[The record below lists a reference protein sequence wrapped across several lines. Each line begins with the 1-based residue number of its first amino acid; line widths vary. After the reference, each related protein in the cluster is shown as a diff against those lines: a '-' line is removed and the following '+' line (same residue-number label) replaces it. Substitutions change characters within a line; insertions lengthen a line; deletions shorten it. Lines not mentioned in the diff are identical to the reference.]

1 MPALLLLFIALGQ
14 GTVPASGPESRPA
27 PSLPPEVAE
36 IVEKAARAQ
45 FPEGGG
51 EGEVRDL
58 ALVFDFLVRDEER
71 SNEVKAEH
79 AFSSPDKVRTTVT
92 DLVTGVTV
100 TTGTDGRRYWVRD
113 EKGTTVLEGRE
124 HRDAR
129 EEIDERVRLSR
140 DLAAVCSVRR
150 LAERLEGL
158 RRLPDEK
165 VEERP
170 LAVLEGES
178 AAFGPVRR
186 GGIDRVALRIRI
198 DPGTG
203 DLFEILAT
211 PLSPAGDGPPPEVE
225 RFRFS
230 EFLTKDGLRLPRKI
244 TVTIGEA
251 PRPHYEIGRIRGI
264 RLNPGLGAETF
275 APPR

>member
-1 MPALLLLFIALGQ
+1 MPALLLLLAQ
-14 GTVPASGPESRPA
+14 ASAPAPGPGSRPA
-27 PSLPPEVAE
+27 PAFPPDVAG

-51 EGEVRDL
+51 DAEVRDL
-58 ALVFDFLVRDEER
+58 ALVFDFIVRDEER

-79 AFSSPDKVRTTVT
+79 SFSSPDRVRTTIT
-92 DLVTGVTV
+92 DLVTGVSV

-113 EKGTTVLEGRE
+113 EKGTSLLEGRE

-140 DLAAVCSVRR
+140 DLAAAFSVRR

-158 RRLPDEK
+158 RRLPDEAA
-165 VEERP
+165 EGRP

-178 AAFGPVRR
+178 AAFGPIRR
-186 GGIDRVALRIRI
+186 GGVDRVRLRIRT
-198 DPGTG
+198 DLETG
-203 DLFEILAT
+203 DLCDVLAT
-211 PLSPAGDGPPPEVE
+211 PLAPAGDGPSAEPE

-244 TVTIGEA
+244 TVTIGESPL
-251 PRPHYEIGRIRGI
+251 PRYEIGRIRGI
-264 RLNPGLGAETF
+264 RLNPGLPAETF

>member
-1 MPALLLLFIALGQ
+1 MDPRPLLVLFLAQ
-14 GTVPASGPESRPA
+14 ESGPVSRSA
-27 PSLPPEVAE
+27 PSLPPEVAG

-51 EGEVRDL
+51 DPEVRDL
-58 ALVFDFLVRDEER
+58 SLLFEFLVRDEER
-71 SNEVKAEH
+71 SNEVSADH
-79 AFSSPDKVRTTVT
+79 AFAAPDRVRTTVK

-113 EKGTTVLEGRE
+113 DKGTTLLEGRE
-124 HRDAR
+124 NRDAR
-129 EEIDERVRLSR
+129 DEIDERVRLSR
-140 DLAAVCSVRR
+140 DLAAVFSVRR

-158 RRLPDEK
+158 RRLPDETADG
-165 VEERP
+165 RP

-186 GGIDRVALRIRI
+186 GGVEHVRLRLRI
-198 DPGTG
+198 DSGTG
-203 DLFEILAT
+203 DLSDILAT
-211 PLSPAGDGPPPEVE
+211 PLSPAGDGPAPETE
-225 RFRFS
+225 RFRFYD
-230 EFLTKDGLRLPRKI
+230 FLTKDGLRLPRRI

-264 RLNPGLGAETF
+264 RLNPGLPPETF